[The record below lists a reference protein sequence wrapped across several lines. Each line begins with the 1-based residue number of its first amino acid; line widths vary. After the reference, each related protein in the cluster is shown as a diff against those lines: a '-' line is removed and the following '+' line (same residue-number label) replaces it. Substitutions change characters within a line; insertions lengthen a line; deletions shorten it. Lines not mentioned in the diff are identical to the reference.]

1 MSFLRRLSAAITGSL
16 KLKLTF
22 CIVALLGLTIGI
34 APWIALRIQER
45 QLLDASADRLL
56 ALHQMLER
64 TIVDTC
70 MATASDDAVQKMLEA
85 VSTHRNFEA
94 VRLFDTHGLI
104 RHSSRPQERGQRLD
118 FEDFARFVGQPEPVV
133 LHPPGGPVIQ
143 TLVRPM
149 FNGPECVNC
158 HNAKDKVLGVLQ
170 VSVSI
175 EPMWERLT
183 RLKRWALGA
192 TALTLV
198 VLIIGVWT
206 FLTLFVDRPLQHLV
220 AVMGSADQG
229 NLGVRAEVRHRD
241 ELGRLA
247 DHFNAMLARL
257 QTAQTELAQYHQDQ
271 LAHADRLATIGQ
283 MAAAIAHEIRNPLTG
298 ISGALSVLG
307 RGFPEDDQRR
317 DVIRQSQLLIER
329 LNKTVEDILVYS
341 RPSPPK
347 LQRVR
352 LDEVVARACSLVAS
366 EANKARIQIQQETL
380 DAATLW
386 VDADPQHLQQ
396 LVVNLVFNA
405 IHASPAGSEVHVRAY
420 AATDD
425 GGAECV
431 RIEVEDR
438 GKGMKPEDLEKA
450 FTPFFSTKA
459 QGTGL
464 GLPIAK
470 QIVKRHGGTITL
482 RSTLGVGTCVQVDLP
497 PQPPPAG
504 LGDLRPCRPH
514 ASSSSTTS
522 R

>member
-1 MSFLRRLSAAITGSL
+1 MSEENSLRYSDVPYTMSFVRRLATAITGSL
-16 KLKLTF
+16 KLKLTL
-22 CIVALLGLTIGI
+22 CIVTLLGLTIGL

-70 MATASDDAVQKMLEA
+70 MATANDDAVQKMLEA
-85 VSTHRNFEA
+85 VSAHRNFEV
-94 VRLFDTHGLI
+94 VRLFDINGFI
-104 RHSSRPQERGQRLD
+104 KHSSRTQERGQRPD
-118 FEDFARFVGQPEPVV
+118 FEDFARFVGQAEPVV
-133 LHPPGGPVIQ
+133 LHPTGGPVTQ

-158 HNAKDKVLGVLQ
+158 HTARDKVLGVLQ

-175 EPMWERLT
+175 APMWQRLT
-183 RLKRWALGA
+183 RLKRWALAA
-192 TALTLV
+192 TAITLV
-198 VLIIGVWT
+198 AITLGIWV
-206 FLTLFVDRPLQHLV
+206 FLTLFIDRPLQHLV
-220 AVMGSADQG
+220 TVMGSADQG
-229 NLGVRAEVRHRD
+229 NLGVRAEIRYRD

-247 DHFNAMLARL
+247 DHFNAMLGRL

-317 DVIRQSQLLIER
+317 DVVRQSQLLIER

-366 EANKARIQIQQETL
+366 EATKARIQIQQENP
-380 DAATLW
+380 DPAALW

-396 LVVNLVFNA
+396 LVVNLIFNA
-405 IHASPAGSEVHVRAY
+405 IHASPAGSAVDVRTHT
-420 AATDD
+420 ATDD
-425 GGAECV
+425 GGPGCV
-431 RIEVEDR
+431 RIEVEDH
-438 GKGMKPEDLEKA
+438 GKGMAPGDVEKA

-470 QIVKRHGGTITL
+470 QIVARHGGSIAL

-497 PQPPPAG
+497 PQPPPA
-504 LGDLRPCRPH
+504 
-514 ASSSSTTS
+514 AVEA
-522 R
+522 